1 MRRTTS
7 PLAAASA
14 DYLEGL
20 QTLFRKNPN
29 ALDPSWRAVFQL
41 LEELSPTAAANHAVT
56 PLHDDEAQLLA
67 SAYHRHGHF
76 FADLDPLGM
85 DAAWRN
91 PNGMPMGAQAA
102 AAALLAKEQSSRGI
116 ARDAET
122 LHRLYTGP
130 LAIETAH
137 IDDARLRSWLV
148 EAFEKTSDLPSPAAR
163 RAALRQLVA
172 AEQFE
177 AFLAVKWPTKK
188 RFGGEG
194 AETLAP
200 LMHRLIEKAAS
211 AGVTQIVIGPMHRGR
226 LNLLANVYGEPLI
239 ELLAKFKGAYPFP
252 GTKGIA
258 ADVPYHQGFKGK
270 VATGAGDVTITV
282 VPNPSHLEA
291 VNPVVLGRVRAL
303 QEDVPR
309 GKDRAGKVL
318 GIILHTDAS
327 VIAQGA
333 VLEMI
338 QLSGLEGYTT
348 GGTIHV
354 IVNNQI
360 GFTTER
366 HEARTSLYCT
376 GAWKAVDSAI
386 LHVNGNDADAVIQAA
401 DIAFDF
407 RHEHRRDA
415 VIDLICYRKNGHNE
429 IDEPRFTQPLLYRAI
444 DAATPVRALYQE
456 RLTGDGIVT
465 EPEVA
470 KLAAH
475 QRASLQEAYEAAT
488 DHRPN
493 RGGFPDGKWAQHD
506 PARARKEEPATGMR
520 EERLIELLEK
530 LATIPFGF
538 GVDRKVARLIRA
550 HATSKDA
557 LRWATAEAL
566 AFASLVT
573 QGAEVRLSGQDVVR
587 GAFSH
592 RHLAL
597 IDCETGKRH
606 VPLAHLSPDQARF
619 EAINSPLSEYAVL
632 GFEYGVS
639 LERPN
644 ALTIWEA
651 QFGDFANGAQIIID
665 QFVVSGEEKWMQP
678 SGLVLLLPHG
688 LEGQGPEHSSARPER
703 ILQLAAK
710 ENIEI
715 ANPSTPA
722 NYFHLLRRQI
732 LRQGRKPLFV
742 TSPKTL
748 LRLPEAVSPLSAF
761 GEGER
766 FKPVLASA
774 PSGAVRR
781 VVLCTGKLAYELD
794 KHRQAENVDDTAVL
808 RLEQLYPLP
817 ESELVSLLQPWRD
830 AHFVFAQEEPENQGW
845 WSYLDRRL
853 ERILRES
860 SVRNPSVTCIARPA
874 SPSPA
879 GSFHGDHAKDQEGL
893 VRRAFL

>member
-14 DYLEGL
+14 DYLEAL
-20 QTLFRKNPN
+20 QALFRKDPN
-29 ALDPSWRAVFQL
+29 ALDPGWRAVFQL
-41 LEELSPTAAANHAVT
+41 LEELSPAPSLHNHET
-56 PLHDDEAQLLA
+56 QSLA
-67 SAYHRHGHF
+67 CAYYRQGHL
-76 FADLDPLGM
+76 FADLDPLRLM
-85 DAAWRN
+85 DAASRS
-91 PNGMPMGAQAA
+91 PNGMPMETQAVG
-102 AAALLAKEQSSRGI
+102 AALLAMEQSSRGI
-116 ARDAET
+116 PPDAET
-122 LHRLYTGP
+122 LHRLFAGT

-148 EAFEKTSDLPSPAAR
+148 EAFERTSEVPSPAAR
-163 RAALRQLVA
+163 RAALRQMVA
-172 AEQFE
+172 SEQFE

-211 AGVTQIVIGPMHRGR
+211 AGVTHIVIGPMHRGR
-226 LNLLANVYGEPLI
+226 LNLMANVYGEPLV
-239 ELLAKFKGAYPFP
+239 ELLAKFKGTHPFP
-252 GTKGIA
+252 GANGLA
-258 ADVPYHQGFKGK
+258 ADVPYHQGFEGK
-270 VATGAGDVTITV
+270 VATGAGEVTITV
-282 VPNPSHLEA
+282 IPNPSHLEA

-303 QEDVPR
+303 QDEAPR
-309 GKDRAGKVL
+309 GEDGAGNVL

-327 VIAQGA
+327 VIAQGSI
-333 VLEMI
+333 LETI
-338 QLSGLEGYTT
+338 QLSGLDGYTT
-348 GGTIHV
+348 GGTLHV

-360 GFTTER
+360 GFTTEP

-376 GAWKAVDSAI
+376 GAWKAIDSAI
-386 LHVNGNDADAVIQAA
+386 LHVNGNDADAVIRAA
-401 DIAFDF
+401 DLAFDF

-444 DAATPVRALYQE
+444 DAAAPVRALYQE
-456 RLTGDGIVT
+456 KLTADGIMT
-465 EPEVA
+465 EREVA
-470 KLAAH
+470 ELGSRYRAGLHKAYAA
-475 QRASLQEAYEAAT
+475 AG

-493 RGGFPDGKWAQHD
+493 GDGFPGGKWAPHD
-506 PARARKEEPATGMR
+506 PARAQREDPVTGVR

-530 LATIPFGF
+530 LATIPPGF
-538 GVDRKVARLIRA
+538 SVDRKVARLIRA

-566 AFASLVT
+566 AFASLLT
-573 QGAEVRLSGQDVVR
+573 QGVGVRLSGQDVVR

-597 IDCETGKRH
+597 IDSESGKPH
-606 VPLAHLSPDQARF
+606 VPLANLSADQASF
-619 EAINSPLSEYAVL
+619 EAINSPLCEYAVL
-632 GFEYGVS
+632 GFEYGMS
-639 LERPN
+639 LERPD
-644 ALTIWEA
+644 ALVIWEA
-651 QFGDFANGAQIIID
+651 QFGDFANGAQIVID
-665 QFVVSGEEKWMQP
+665 QFIVSGEEKWMQR

-722 NYFHLLRRQI
+722 NYFHLLRRQV
-732 LRQGRKPLFV
+732 LRQERKPLFV

-748 LRLPEAVSPLSAF
+748 LRLPEAVSPLFAF
-761 GEGER
+761 GEAER
-766 FKPVLASA
+766 FKPVLVSA
-774 PSGAVRR
+774 PPHRAVRR
-781 VVLCTGKLAYELD
+781 AILCTGKLAYELER
-794 KHRQAENVDDTAVL
+794 HRQAEKIEDTAVL
-808 RLEQLYPLP
+808 RLEKLYPFP
-817 ESELVSLLQPWRD
+817 ESELISLLHPWRD

-845 WSYLDRRL
+845 WTYLDRRL
-853 ERILRES
+853 ERVLREAA
-860 SVRNPSVTCIARPA
+860 VRNPTVTCATRPA

-879 GSFHGDHAKDQEGL
+879 GSFHGDHEKDQQSL
-893 VRRAFL
+893 VRRAFAQAR